1 MGTSQSSKGP
11 GAAVSMVPS
20 WVDDPPAEA
29 PTGDDPSADEDPS
42 AAPAAAP
49 PAAPLAPDRR
59 WIGVSRS
66 LGDYARTG
74 DTSAMRRGFGH
85 YVRSGY
91 GGAGTAARR
100 MGGTAATAGALG
112 GILAGLAAGQPAAPG
127 SPLDPALLAGR
138 SADEIMDAVVEAV
151 RPVDGTQ
158 DAEAARAAIRDA
170 LSELLT
176 RFPDADLLN
185 LTPEQRELA
194 IERFTAH
201 DVFRRF
207 DLDVGQ
213 TIREKAPSATTA
225 LSRLK
230 QARDYVKETVA
241 ASFRRLREAG
251 RVLTAGRISEV
262 VRAALRET
270 FDVFEG
276 YAE

>member
-1 MGTSQSSKGP
+1 MGTSQSSKGA
-11 GAAVSMVPS
+11 GAGVPMVPS
-20 WVDDPPAEA
+20 WVNDPPVEA
-29 PTGDDPSADEDPS
+29 PTGDQPPAEGNE
-42 AAPAAAP
+42 APAAAP
-49 PAAPLAPDRR
+49 PPTPIAPERR

-66 LGDYARTG
+66 LGEYAKTG
-74 DTSAMRRGFGH
+74 DRGAMMRGLGH

-91 GGAGTAARR
+91 GGSATAARR
-100 MGGTAATAGALG
+100 MGGTAATAGALAG
-112 GILAGLAAGQPAAPG
+112 VLSGLASGQSAPD
-127 SPLDPALLAGR
+127 SPLDPTLLAGR

-158 DAEAARAAIRDA
+158 DAEASRAAIRDA

-185 LTPEQRELA
+185 LTPEQRDLA

-213 TIREKAPSATTA
+213 TIRDKAPNAVVA

-230 QARDYVKETVA
+230 QARNYVKETVA
-241 ASFRRLREAG
+241 AAFRKLRNGG
-251 RVLTAGRISEV
+251 RQLTAGRISEV

-270 FDVFEG
+270 FEVFEE

>member
-11 GAAVSMVPS
+11 GSGIPMVPS

-29 PTGDDPSADEDPS
+29 PIGDDPASEEDL
-42 AAPAAAP
+42 AAP
-49 PAAPLAPDRR
+49 PAAPPPAPVAPDRR

-66 LGDYARTG
+66 LGDYAKTG
-74 DTSAMRRGFGH
+74 DTGAMRRGFGH

-91 GGAGTAARR
+91 GGAGTASRR
-100 MGGTAATAGALG
+100 MGGTAATAGSLG
-112 GILAGLAAGQPAAPG
+112 SALAGLAAGQPAAPG

-185 LTPEQRELA
+185 LTPEQRDLA

-241 ASFRRLREAG
+241 AAFRKLREGG
-251 RVLTAGRISEV
+251 RTLTAGRISEV